1 MNTPD
6 DALQALT
13 ARGFRYIQTP
23 GYALDGGC
31 IPWTL
36 LFIFGWEAPYV
47 DAVHVR
53 GADDV
58 TAFRAH
64 VDDTGAST
72 AAESV
77 VWKCEGDIVEAVAEL
92 LALPAPDE
100 PGAPTRVIRTP
111 SSLWTPGDGVS
122 LPDIFSFL

>member
-6 DALQALT
+6 DALHALT

-23 GYALDGGC
+23 GYDLDDGY

-36 LFIFGWEAPYV
+36 LFICGWEAPYV

-58 TAFRAH
+58 TAFRSH
-64 VDDTGAST
+64 VDDTGGST
-72 AAESV
+72 GAESV
-77 VWKCEGDIVEAVAEL
+77 VWKYEGDIVEAVAEL

-100 PGAPTRVIRTP
+100 RGAPTRVIRTP
-111 SSLWTPGDGVS
+111 SSLWTPGDGAS